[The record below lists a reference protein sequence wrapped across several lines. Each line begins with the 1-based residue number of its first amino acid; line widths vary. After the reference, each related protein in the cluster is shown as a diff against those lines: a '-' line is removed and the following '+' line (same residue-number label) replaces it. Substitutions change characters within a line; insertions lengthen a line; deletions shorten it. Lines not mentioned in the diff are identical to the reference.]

1 MPLPDL
7 PYWVSKADMF
17 DKHSLKLF
25 LSCRIQV
32 SEQGDCKDLSL
43 LLRTVGRENTAKIL
57 EVFEGKE
64 LSIPSEAS
72 KESRL
77 KFING
82 YLRYSCN
89 GESWDSVVAYLYGH
103 KAPIRDRRSLRDGI
117 REVKK
122 RCDRYAIDIKDV
134 LSKQQQSEFSTKEE
148 GEK

>member
-1 MPLPDL
+1 MEE
-7 PYWVSKADMF
+7 VERSA
-17 DKHSLKLF
+17 SRKLLEFSDELYEAF
-25 LSCRIQV
+25 LLILE

-89 GESWDSVVAYLYGH
+89 GESWDSVVAYLYGP
-103 KAPIRDRRSLRDGI
+103 KASIRDRRSLRDGI

-122 RCDRYAIDIKDV
+122 RCDRYAIDIKEV
-134 LSKQQQSEFSTKEE
+134 LSKQQSESSTREE
-148 GEK
+148 GDK

>member
-1 MPLPDL
+1 MEE
-7 PYWVSKADMF
+7 VERSA
-17 DKHSLKLF
+17 SRKLLEFSDELYEAF
-25 LSCRIQV
+25 LLILE

-89 GESWDSVVAYLYGH
+89 GESWDSVVAYLYGP
-103 KAPIRDRRSLRDGI
+103 KASIRDRRSLRDGI

-122 RCDRYAIDIKDV
+122 RCDRYAIDIKEV
-134 LSKQQQSEFSTKEE
+134 LSKQQSEFSMREE
-148 GEK
+148 GDK

>member
-1 MPLPDL
+1 MEE
-7 PYWVSKADMF
+7 VERSA
-17 DKHSLKLF
+17 SRKLLEFSDELYEAF
-25 LSCRIQV
+25 LLILE

-89 GESWDSVVAYLYGH
+89 GESWDSVVAYLYGP
-103 KAPIRDRRSLRDGI
+103 KASIRDRRSLRDGI

-122 RCDRYAIDIKDV
+122 RCDRYAIDIKEV
-134 LSKQQQSEFSTKEE
+134 LSKQQSESSMREE
-148 GEK
+148 GDK